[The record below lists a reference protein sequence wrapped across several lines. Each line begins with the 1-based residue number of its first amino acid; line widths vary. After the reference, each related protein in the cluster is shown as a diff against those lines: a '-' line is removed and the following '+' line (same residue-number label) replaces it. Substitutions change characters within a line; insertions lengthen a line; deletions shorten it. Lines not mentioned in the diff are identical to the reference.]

1 MRARTQVLVARKLL
15 EQAVSVVGVGSPE
28 GKDILKALSS
38 LSKVYEG
45 APGGGIQQSEMKSLA
60 SQAPAGPQPAPQPMG
75 GAPMGGPVPGQ
86 MV

>member
-28 GKDILKALSS
+28 GKDILKALSA
-38 LSKVYEG
+38 LAKVYEG

-60 SQAPAGPQPAPQPMG
+60 AQAPAGPQPPQQMG
-75 GAPMGGPVPGQ
+75 GAPMGGPTPGV